1 MQKLID
7 IPFHER
13 IEAIRK
19 RAGISHDQLS
29 HRAWTSSGY
38 THRICAG
45 KAKPSRDMVIRLC
58 LSLNLDVVETDLMLV
73 AAGHIGLLEPQGE
86 PQLSPCQIRETAFE
100 LDTVATNL
108 R

>member
-1 MQKLID
+1 MARMD
-7 IPFHER
+7 DPPFHER
-13 IEAIRK
+13 IEAARR

-29 HRAWTSSGY
+29 HRAWTSPGY

-45 KAKPSRDMVIRLC
+45 KAKPGRDMVIRIC

-73 AAGHIGLLEPQGE
+73 AAGHIGLLEHQTI
-86 PQLSPCQIRETAFE
+86 SPLASSPPRETP
-100 LDTVATNL
+100 LDGDIAHTGW